1 MTTIEFPPLEG
12 TLAPPPDVYCAKVID
27 GVACTNV
34 LPKPD
39 EPGYHAM
46 KRYCDEHAPKQST
59 GAKKRQARV
68 APDADAPAPKSVT
81 NNFVLKSS
89 PSRAKSSPAIAAVE
103 EGAAQ
108 MLNLIPMIMA
118 MTGDEVCPP
127 EIAKA
132 IPAIAHQLAVL
143 STYHPFIKKIFA
155 SGESTG
161 EAMAWLGLIIA
172 TSPVIIAILAHHDL
186 VSGKIAER
194 IAVAAAFGK
203 AVAESAD
210 ADTAA

>member
-1 MTTIEFPPLEG
+1 MTVIEYRPLEG
-12 TLAPPPDVYCAKVID
+12 TLREPEVVYCAKVID
-27 GVACTNV
+27 GVACVNP
-34 LPKPD
+34 LPAPGTS
-39 EPGYHAM
+39 GYHSM
-46 KRYCDEHAPKQST
+46 KKYCDEHAPKSST
-59 GAKKRQARV
+59 GAKKRQANI
-68 APDADAPAPKSVT
+68 APDDDVPAPKSVT
-81 NNFVLKSS
+81 NNFVVKSS

-103 EGAAQ
+103 EGAAA

-118 MTGDEVCPP
+118 ATGDDVCPI

-132 IPAIAHQLAVL
+132 IPAISHQLAVL

-172 TSPVIIAILAHHDL
+172 TSPVIIAILSHHDL

-203 AVAESAD
+203 VVAESSD
-210 ADTAA
+210 ASTD